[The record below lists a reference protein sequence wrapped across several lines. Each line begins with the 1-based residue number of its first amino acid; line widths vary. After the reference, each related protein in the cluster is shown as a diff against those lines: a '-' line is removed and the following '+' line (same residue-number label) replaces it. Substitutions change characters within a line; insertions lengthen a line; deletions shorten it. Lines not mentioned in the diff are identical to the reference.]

1 MRRRLEKNIKQ
12 AKHKAAQKR
21 EEMKS
26 NPNNFGKAQTQLQ
39 NTTLSLTLLS
49 VHSVFML
56 IRYLGHS
63 HKSILSVYSREIY
76 NLIWNEGQAKAMK
89 LGRSIVVEDT
99 RLDRLSD
106 VMSVE

>member
-1 MRRRLEKNIKQ
+1 
-12 AKHKAAQKR
+12 
-21 EEMKS
+21 MKS
-26 NPNNFGKAQTQLQ
+26 NPNNFGKAQ
-39 NTTLSLTLLS
+39 LSSNSLALTLLS

-63 HKSILSVYSREIY
+63 HKSILSVYCELY

-89 LGRSIVVEDT
+89 MGRSIVVEDT